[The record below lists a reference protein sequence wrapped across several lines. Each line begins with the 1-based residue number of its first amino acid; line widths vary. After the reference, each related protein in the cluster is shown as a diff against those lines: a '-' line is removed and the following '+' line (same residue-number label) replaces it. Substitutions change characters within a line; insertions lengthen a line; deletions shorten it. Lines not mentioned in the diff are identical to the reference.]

1 MKVLHVLAQLPVRTG
16 SGVYYTNLIDG
27 LSHDTDLIQ
36 GAIYGIQSPY
46 QVDLNVAYENPVVF
60 KTETLPFP
68 IAGMSDEMPYENTVY
83 SQMTDAM
90 VEQWQQAFLERLN
103 HAKEHFQPDIIIAHH
118 LWYLTSMIVELFPN
132 IPIVGVCHGTD
143 IRQTLQHPILAE
155 RYVKHLDQLALVFA
169 LSDKDKAQIHQLYQV
184 PEEKIF
190 VSAAGFNQQ
199 LFNTEGVLRSHDSI
213 EVVYAGKIAH
223 AKGVYQLAQ
232 AYPALKQR
240 YPMLKFSIIGSIDD
254 KNRDLLYNYA
264 EHLDDFNIF
273 DVKSQA
279 HLAEYMKQA
288 DIFVLPSYYEGMGL
302 IAIEAL
308 ACQMRVVVTEIEG
321 LMELLG
327 PTVNQ
332 SDVIEYVGLPRLKNQ
347 DEPYEEDIPAYVKRL
362 EAAIAKQIDRTLEGI
377 PFDDRIYQ
385 RIIRHSWG
393 EVTKQQLQRIK
404 QLV

>member
-16 SGVYYTNLIDG
+16 SGVYFTNLIDG
-27 LSHDTDLIQ
+27 ISHDAGIIQ

-46 QVDLNVAYENPVVF
+46 DIDLDVAYQNPVEF
-60 KTETLPFP
+60 KTEELRFP
-68 IAGMSDEMPYENTVY
+68 IAGMSDEMPYDNTVY

-90 VEQWQQAFLERLN
+90 VEQWQAAFIERLN
-103 HAKEHFQPDIIIAHH
+103 HAKDHFQPDIIIAHH
-118 LWYLTSMIVELFPN
+118 LWYLTSMIVELFPD

-143 IRQTLQHPILAE
+143 IRQTIQHPNLAE

-184 PEEKIF
+184 PEDRIV

-199 LFNTEGVLRSHDSI
+199 LFNSERLSRSHDWI

-232 AYPALKQR
+232 AYPALKRR
-240 YPMLKFSIIGSIDD
+240 YPMVKFTLIGSIDD
-254 KNRDLLYNYA
+254 DNRERLYSYA
-264 EHLDDFNIF
+264 EHLDGFNIF

-279 HLAEYMKQA
+279 DLAEYMKQA

-308 ACQMRVVVTEIEG
+308 ACQLRVVVTEIEG

-332 SDVIEYVGLPRLKNQ
+332 SDVIEYVALPRLKNQ
-347 DEPYEEDIPAYVKRL
+347 DEPYEEDIPAYVERL
-362 EAAIAKQIDRTLEGI
+362 EEAIAKQIERTLADM
-377 PFDDRIYQ
+377 PFDEDIYQ
-385 RIIRHSWG
+385 LITSHSWG
-393 EVTKQQLQRIK
+393 EVTKQQLQFIK
-404 QLV
+404 ELV